1 VKWLKL
7 ECVRYCPF
15 LQLLFCRERKGKLVR
30 LREMQCQ
37 GAGNLFSAVDASAK
51 SRRMSKNAKIN
62 DAARLSDIVPPA
74 VILCEPQLGENI
86 GTAARAM
93 ANFGWVDLRIV
104 NPRDGWPSEKARA
117 AASRA
122 DHVIDRVQVF
132 DSLEAAIA
140 DLTFVFA
147 TTARSR
153 EVPKPVRSPD
163 EAAQKVV
170 QSGVSGLPTGYIFGR
185 ERWGLNNEEV
195 ALADEIVTLPVDPDF
210 ASLNIAQ
217 AVLVCAYE
225 WRKTATAGAL
235 PFRLDE
241 ELHPPAVKED
251 VVRLFEHLETAL
263 DEVTFFRPPERRPHM
278 VRTLRNI
285 FQKAELTEQEVRALR
300 GVIAA
305 LERRETRPRRSDKDD
320 NEA

>member
-1 VKWLKL
+1 
-7 ECVRYCPF
+7 
-15 LQLLFCRERKGKLVR
+15 
-30 LREMQCQ
+30 
-37 GAGNLFSAVDASAK
+37 
-51 SRRMSKNAKIN
+51 MSKNAKID
-62 DAARLSDIVPPA
+62 DAARLPDIIPPA

-122 DHVIDRVQVF
+122 DHVIDKVQVF

-153 EVPKPVRSPD
+153 EVPKPVRGPD
-163 EAAQKVV
+163 EAAAKVV
-170 QSGVSGLPTGYIFGR
+170 ESGLLGHRTGYIFGR

-225 WRKTATAGAL
+225 WRKTATGGAL
-235 PFRLDE
+235 PFRLSE
-241 ELHPPAVKED
+241 EVHPPASKED
-251 VVRLFEHLETAL
+251 VVRFFEHLEGAL
-263 DEVTFFRPPERRPHM
+263 DTVTFFRPPERRPHM

-285 FQKAELTEQEVRALR
+285 FQKAELTDQEVRALR
-300 GVIAA
+300 GVVAA
-305 LERRETRPRRSDKDD
+305 LERRQTRPRKDESDNGD
-320 NEA
+320 EA